1 MKGVKEVKGE
11 QGVQGVQGVQV
22 VQVVHRVQGVKE
34 ATTLASHHWKT
45 SPTWHWTLGA
55 SVGITSASGKA
66 QVKKQE
72 LN

>member
-11 QGVQGVQGVQV
+11 QGVQGVQV

-34 ATTLASHHWKT
+34 ATTLASHHPKT

-55 SVGITSASGKA
+55 SVGITRASGKA
-66 QVKKQE
+66 HVEKQE